1 MAEFR
6 VRALSSR
13 EDLEGCVRIQRA
25 VWGHAD
31 LDITPVHNFC
41 ISVETGAILLG
52 AFAGREHVGYVYSF
66 PGVVG
71 GVRCQHSHHLAV
83 LPAFRGRGLGLMLK
97 RAQWREALRR
107 GYRLVTWTFDPM
119 LARNANLNLHALGA
133 VGRRY
138 LDDFYGPTPA
148 LVLDAGVPTD
158 RLLVEWWISSKR
170 VRDRMAGKRPEW
182 SADRLPKA
190 VEAKPGG
197 VYPAVEPARP
207 ALRRMERR
215 LLVELPRNIRELAAV
230 PGLVGRWQAAV
241 RTAFKGYFKAG
252 YRLDDFLAG
261 ERSFYVLTKAPGGRA
276 KAAT

>member
-1 MAEFR
+1 VAELR
-6 VRALSSR
+6 IRPLRSR
-13 EDLEGCVRIQRA
+13 DDLEGCVRIQRA

-83 LPAFRGRGLGLMLK
+83 LPAWRGRGLGLALK
-97 RAQWREALRR
+97 RAQRREALAR
-107 GYRLVTWTFDPM
+107 GYRLVTWTYDPM

-158 RLLVEWWISSKR
+158 RLLVEWWIASKR
-170 VRDRMAGKRPEW
+170 VRDRMAGRRPAW
-182 SADRLPKA
+182 DVDRLPKA

-197 VYPAVEPARP
+197 AYPVIVPARP
-207 ALRRMERR
+207 ALRRTERR
-215 LLVELPRNIRELAAV
+215 LLVELPRAIRDLAIV
-230 PGLVGRWQAAV
+230 PGLVGQWQAAV
-241 RTAFKGYFKAG
+241 RTAFKSYFKAG
-252 YRLDDFLAG
+252 FRLEDFISG
-261 ERSFYVLTKAPGGRA
+261 ERSYYILTKAPAGRG
-276 KAAT
+276 KAVT